1 MIPRRVGAAAARGG
15 GPGPPAWV
23 TYCAA
28 YTGQFCVAFLRLLYS
43 PLRISIFPVGVATS
57 RVFLFSVLLLACG
70 LWGNKRSTRGSLCP
84 APPRSPTGATGCHA
98 PRALVSR
105 PLSRHGF
112 LSSALGFSG
121 SPLLVPL
128 RSAVAALGGKFT
140 YLLTYLLRC
149 GGALSPA
156 PSRPSRT
163 RAHRLGC
170 TVHWA
175 MAFHHLCTSRAHLDP
190 PCFLTQFS
198 IIVDAS
204 ACCSLFAAFSQATGA
219 ARFSSPHAYG
229 PCMRDTVLLGRDHV
243 PCTASSL
250 IRRGCRPASTT
261 HSGLAGSRDH
271 PPRRDTCH

>member
-140 YLLTYLLRC
+140 YLLTAPLWRRTFSRSV
-149 GGALSPA
+149 ASLSHTRTSA
-156 PSRPSRT
+156 GLYCSLGHGVSSSLHLSRT
-163 RAHRLGC
+163 
-170 TVHWA
+170 
-175 MAFHHLCTSRAHLDP
+175 S
-190 PCFLTQFS
+190 
-198 IIVDAS
+198 
-204 ACCSLFAAFSQATGA
+204 
-219 ARFSSPHAYG
+219 
-229 PCMRDTVLLGRDHV
+229 
-243 PCTASSL
+243 
-250 IRRGCRPASTT
+250 
-261 HSGLAGSRDH
+261 
-271 PPRRDTCH
+271 

>member
-1 MIPRRVGAAAARGG
+1 MAV
-15 GPGPPAWV
+15 
-23 TYCAA
+23 
-28 YTGQFCVAFLRLLYS
+28 
-43 PLRISIFPVGVATS
+43 
-57 RVFLFSVLLLACG
+57 
-70 LWGNKRSTRGSLCP
+70 WGNKQSTRGSLCP

-121 SPLLVPL
+121 SPLG
-128 RSAVAALGGKFT
+128 SAA
-140 YLLTYLLRC
+140 LRC